1 MRSIVTFILLFTAWG
16 TAQAGPVL
24 NLFPSS
30 GAIQGAP
37 GDNIGWGFTLAPD
50 PTLWISVITS
60 FLLNETNP
68 VLGSYTD
75 SIGLQG
81 GPVNAVLAPASGT
94 WTEAFDFTSA
104 QGVGSYAIDPSA
116 VLGSTDSGTLDVQ
129 YEAFT
134 ADPNIC
140 GTCAVGVFDLTVPF
154 SVQVAQAPEP
164 ITVWLTAA
172 ALLILGSRWRRRRGG
187 VGDRPIASNGR

>member
-1 MRSIVTFILLFTAWG
+1 MRPIVTFFLLFTAWG
-16 TAQAGPVL
+16 AAQAGPLL

-37 GDNIGWGFTLAPD
+37 GDNIGWGFTLASD

-60 FLLNETNP
+60 SLLNETNP
-68 VLGSYTD
+68 ALGSYTD

-81 GPVNAVLAPASGT
+81 GPVNAVLAPASST
-94 WTEAFDFTSA
+94 WTEAFDFISA

-116 VLGSTDSGTLDVQ
+116 VLGLTDSGTLDVQ

-140 GTCAVGVFDLTVPF
+140 GTCAAGFFDLTVPF
-154 SVQVAQAPEP
+154 SVQVTQAPEP
-164 ITVWLTAA
+164 VTAWLTAA
-172 ALLILGSRWRRRRGG
+172 ALVILAPRWRRMWGG
-187 VGDRPIASNGR
+187 LVTGR